1 MLSSDL
7 IETFY
12 GFLLSDLFV
21 DYSFS
26 VTLISIPVV
35 WNLCDLLLVEGSRS
49 LLFFMN
55 LSVFGF
61 FFSFLMIF
69 NV

>member
-35 WNLCDLLLVEGSRS
+35 WNL
-49 LLFFMN
+49 
-55 LSVFGF
+55 
-61 FFSFLMIF
+61 
-69 NV
+69 